1 MTASTNAAAVLD
13 FAAAL
18 RKAYNFGQ
26 TYWQQ
31 ADSDSYSQQRK
42 SNETA
47 DKFAQFVTD
56 TVAALSQPA
65 AAPQHSGC
73 ALCGASSVK
82 SCNEIGC
89 GFLESGNGEP
99 AAVPVSGWISVD
111 ERLPEVGELVLV
123 YVPAQRVDYPD
134 DTRISFDCIDP
145 NDDDHASWLRHNEH
159 YEYFCCVAK
168 PEGSTGPSERAPY
181 TYWHALPAD
190 PGTEAAPVEQDA
202 ALTGVQFAAA
212 QHLHTVQ
219 VQAEALAALRVE
231 RDLLSASLKQ
241 SDEVRDRL
249 VKALRE
255 INRIDQHR
263 QSSAGVIA
271 RDALR
276 AAGEVL

>member
-1 MTASTNAAAVLD
+1 MTASTNAAAVPD

-99 AAVPVSGWISVD
+99 AAAPLSGWISVD

-123 YVPAQRVDYPD
+123 YSPPQPGDYPD
-134 DTRISFDCIDP
+134 DVRISFDCIDP
-145 NDDDHASWLRHNEH
+145 NDDDHASWMGHNEH
-159 YEYFCCVAK
+159 YEYYCCVAK
-168 PEGSTGPSERAPY
+168 PEGSTGPSEQAPY
-181 TYWHALPAD
+181 THWHALPAA

-202 ALTGVQFAAA
+202 ALTGAQFAAK

-219 VQAEALAALRVE
+219 VQAEALAALQAKC
-231 RDLLSASLKQ
+231 DLLSASLKQ
-241 SDEVRDRL
+241 ADEVRDGL
-249 VKALRE
+249 VAALQGLLRDAVRHTNE
-255 INRIDQHR
+255 YDV
-263 QSSAGVIA
+263 AC
-271 RDALR
+271 DALR
-276 AAGEVL
+276 AAGVAS